1 MAIDLNILGNN
12 IRALRNS
19 RRASQEEVTNFI
31 HITRS
36 TYSSFENGQKVP
48 DLQTLDAICALY
60 DISFDSLVNF
70 DITKGILKRIYFDK
84 CNQDVADLLTNISP
98 CPCHQNSLSC
108 RESISWWNRNTP
120 SIRISFALVK
130 PRGSINSALYINS
143 IISSFIIRGTVTMD
157 ANVLKN
163 NTLLPGPGS

>member
-84 CNQDVADLLTNISP
+84 CNQDVADLLNKY
-98 CPCHQNSLSC
+98 QSLSL
-108 RESISWWNRNTP
+108 SSK
-120 SIRISFALVK
+120 FLVMQ
-130 PRGSINSALYINS
+130 RVDILVEQEYALYPYKL
-143 IISSFIIRGTVTMD
+143 RLCKTRR
-157 ANVLKN
+157 KHK
-163 NTLLPGPGS
+163 

>member
-36 TYSSFENGQKVP
+36 TCSSFENGQKVP

-84 CNQDVADLLTNISP
+84 CNQDVADLLNKY
-98 CPCHQNSLSC
+98 QSLSL
-108 RESISWWNRNTP
+108 SSK
-120 SIRISFALVK
+120 FLVMQ
-130 PRGSINSALYINS
+130 RVDILVEQEYALYPYKL
-143 IISSFIIRGTVTMD
+143 RPCKT
-157 ANVLKN
+157 KRKHK
-163 NTLLPGPGS
+163 